1 MKPVALSPHGLAAR
15 SAVRAGLARFLRDR
29 NGVTTIEFAFVAVP
43 FIALMFAILETALVF
58 FAGQALETALGNA
71 GRLVRTGQ
79 AQSNGMTA
87 ADFKS
92 AICGQVYQLFDCDA
106 GLKIDVRTFPTFD
119 SVDVTAPK
127 DEDGNFDPADFD
139 FAIGEAGDIVLVR
152 AYYEW
157 PVFVPRLG
165 NDLANLPNGKHLL
178 GAAVAFKNEPFPW

>member
-1 MKPVALSPHGLAAR
+1 MKRVAVSPDGWAAR
-15 SAVRAGLARFLRDR
+15 FATRAGLARFLRDD

-43 FIALMFAILETALVF
+43 FIALMFAILETAIVF
-58 FAGQALETALGNA
+58 LAGQVLETAVGNA
-71 GRLVRTGQ
+71 GRFVRTGQ
-79 AQSNGMTA
+79 AQSGGITA
-87 ADFKS
+87 AEFK
-92 AICGQVYQLFDCDA
+92 ANICADVFNLFDCEA

-127 DEDGNFDPADFD
+127 DEDGNFDPEDFD

-157 PVFVPRLG
+157 PVIVPRLG

-178 GAAVAFKNEPFPW
+178 GAAAAFKNEPFPW